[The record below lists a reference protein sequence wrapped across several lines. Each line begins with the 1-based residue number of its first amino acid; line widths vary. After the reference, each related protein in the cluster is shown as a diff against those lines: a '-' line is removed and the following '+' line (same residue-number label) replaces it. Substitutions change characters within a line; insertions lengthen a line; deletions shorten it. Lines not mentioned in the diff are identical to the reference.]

1 VLPCQVR
8 RQQGATAFGTLHHYK
23 GSSQGYQQPVAT
35 GEVARQNPA
44 SRGKFADEQSLG
56 THLGLQG
63 GVLTGIDPLQGGA
76 ENTDRNPSRLEATS
90 MDGTVDS
97 LRQTADD
104 GPTRFGQNGAQL
116 AGHEQA
122 MV

>member
-1 VLPCQVR
+1 
-8 RQQGATAFGTLHHYK
+8 
-23 GSSQGYQQPVAT
+23 
-35 GEVARQNPA
+35 VARQNPA

-63 GVLTGIDPLQGGA
+63 NVVAGIHPLQGGA
-76 ENTDRNPSRLEATS
+76 ENTDRNPSRLKATS

-104 GPTRFGQNGAQL
+104 RPTRFCQNGAQL
-116 AGHEQA
+116 AGHKQA

>member
-1 VLPCQVR
+1 
-8 RQQGATAFGTLHHYK
+8 
-23 GSSQGYQQPVAT
+23 
-35 GEVARQNPA
+35 VARRNSA
-44 SRGKFADEQSLG
+44 SSGKFADEQSFG

-63 GVLTGIDPLQGGA
+63 NVVTGIHPLQGGA
-76 ENTDRNPSRLEATS
+76 KNPDRNPSRLKATS

-104 GPTRFGQNGAQL
+104 GPTRFCQNGAQL
-116 AGHEQA
+116 AGHEQP

>member
-1 VLPCQVR
+1 MLPGQLR
-8 RQQGATAFGTLHHYK
+8 RQQGATAFGTLHNHK

-44 SRGKFADEQSLG
+44 PRGMFADEQSLG

-63 GVLTGIDPLQGGA
+63 NVVTGIHPFQGGA
-76 ENTDRNPSRLEATS
+76 ENTDRNPSRLKATS
-90 MDGTVDS
+90 MDGSVDS

-104 GPTRFGQNGAQL
+104 GPTRFCQNGTQL
-116 AGHEQA
+116 ACHDQA
-122 MV
+122 MF

>member
-1 VLPCQVR
+1 VLPGQLR
-8 RQQGATAFGTLHHYK
+8 RQKGATAFGTLHDHK

-63 GVLTGIDPLQGGA
+63 KVVTGIHPFQGGA
-76 ENTDRNPSRLEATS
+76 EYTDRNPSPLKTTS
-90 MDGTVDS
+90 MDGTVNS
-97 LRQTADD
+97 LGQTADD
-104 GPTRFGQNGAQL
+104 GPTRFCQNGTQL
-116 AGHEQA
+116 ACHEQA
-122 MV
+122 ML

>member
-1 VLPCQVR
+1 VLPGQLR

-44 SRGKFADEQSLG
+44 SRGKFADEQPLG

-63 GVLTGIDPLQGGA
+63 SVLTGINPLQGGA
-76 ENTDRNPSRLEATS
+76 ENTDRNPSSLKTTS
-90 MDGTVDS
+90 MHGTVDS

>member
-1 VLPCQVR
+1 
-8 RQQGATAFGTLHHYK
+8 
-23 GSSQGYQQPVAT
+23 
-35 GEVARQNPA
+35 VARQNPA

-63 GVLTGIDPLQGGA
+63 KVVTGVDPFQGGA
-76 ENTDRNPSRLEATS
+76 ENTDRNPSRLNATS

-97 LRQTADD
+97 VRQTADD
-104 GPTRFGQNGAQL
+104 WPTRFCQNGTQL
-116 AGHEQA
+116 ACHEQA

>member
-1 VLPCQVR
+1 VLPGQFR
-8 RQQGATAFGTLHHYK
+8 RQQGATAFGTLHHHK

-63 GVLTGIDPLQGGA
+63 NVVTGIHPFQGGA
-76 ENTDRNPSRLEATS
+76 ENTDRNPSRLKATS
-90 MDGTVDS
+90 MDGSVDS

-104 GPTRFGQNGAQL
+104 GPTRFCQNGAQL
-116 AGHEQA
+116 ARHEQA
-122 MV
+122 ML

>member
-1 VLPCQVR
+1 
-8 RQQGATAFGTLHHYK
+8 
-23 GSSQGYQQPVAT
+23 
-35 GEVARQNPA
+35 
-44 SRGKFADEQSLG
+44 LG

-63 GVLTGIDPLQGGA
+63 GVLTGINPLQGGA

-104 GPTRFGQNGAQL
+104 RPTRFCQNGAQL
-116 AGHEQA
+116 AGHK
-122 MV
+122 